1 MKKFFKRFSVAII
14 AVMLLCSSFVF
25 AGCGGNEPKF
35 DDYFAIYN
43 VEAETVVSSAP
54 YLAPTDPDHPT
65 DRVYIEVLKPVKI
78 TRIRC
83 TITVTEI
90 DAQRYNTVAG
100 VKNIDTFYDGDYMWL
115 AKTYAT
121 GNHVNI
127 STRAERYSNLL
138 IDFEPVE

>member
-78 TRIRC
+78 TRIRLQELKISILSMTA
-83 TITVTEI
+83 TICGLQKLMLREI
-90 DAQRYNTVAG
+90 
-100 VKNIDTFYDGDYMWL
+100 M
-115 AKTYAT
+115 
-121 GNHVNI
+121 
-127 STRAERYSNLL
+127 
-138 IDFEPVE
+138 